1 MAGRRPKV
9 LVIGVDGARADTMEQ
24 VARRPGSALGALVR
38 AGAWSFAARTVP
50 ITSSAP
56 AWASA
61 LTGTTIAKHGI
72 RDDTFAPHRLDAF
85 PHFFTRIRRAAPAR
99 KIASIVN
106 WAPIHAHLLPPGDAD
121 VVEEHPADARVCA
134 RAVELLRCDPDL
146 DALFVHLDAV
156 DRWGHRTGY
165 ASWNPCYRRAAVG
178 ADRMIGA
185 MTAALA
191 ERRTR
196 RDEDWLV
203 VSLSDHGGRWFGHG
217 GDHPSTR
224 TVHFVVAGDGVARGR
239 FARPPS
245 VMDLAPTC
253 LDHLGVAVEPGW
265 GLDGAVLRRAAR
277 ETSLDG

>member
-1 MAGRRPKV
+1 MVERRPKV
-9 LVIGVDGARADTMEQ
+9 LVIGVDGARADTMEKI
-24 VARRPGSALGALVR
+24 ARHPGSALGALVHT
-38 AGAWSFAARTVP
+38 GAWSFDARTVP
-50 ITSSAP
+50 ITRSAP

-72 RDDTFAPHRLDAF
+72 RDDTFAPHRLDVF

-99 KIASIVN
+99 KTASVVN
-106 WAPIHAHLLPPGDAD
+106 WAPIHTHLLPPGDAD
-121 VVEEHPADARVCA
+121 VVEEHPVDERVCA
-134 RAVELLRCDPDL
+134 RAVELLRRDHDL

-165 ASWNPCYRRAAVG
+165 TSWNPCYWRAAVR

-217 GDHPSTR
+217 GDHPASR
-224 TVHFVVAGDGVARGR
+224 TVHFVVAGDGVAHGR
-239 FARPPS
+239 FVEPPS

-253 LDHLGVAVEPGW
+253 LDHLGVAVEHEW
-265 GLDGAVLRRAAR
+265 ALDGAVLRRAPR
-277 ETSLDG
+277 G